1 MVNDELR
8 DRLRLAIQG
17 VTFNSMNH
25 PAPLAVL
32 GKSCRVLNVRLLEA
46 VEEVLD
52 DHAHG
57 TRTADQ

>member
-8 DRLRLAIQG
+8 DKLRLAIQG

-25 PAPLAVL
+25 PVPSAVL
-32 GKSCRVLNVRLLEA
+32 GKSCWVLNVRLLEA

-52 DHAHG
+52 SYAHDP
-57 TRTADQ
+57 R